1 MLQTIIKKEITVTKQ
16 NNFLKTKLSFTSGG
30 ELFKI
35 MSAKNG
41 RDRQNRISFLNF
53 AAIIF
58 GCVTSFL

>member
-30 ELFKI
+30 ESPKI

-41 RDRQNRISFLNF
+41 RDRQTEYYS
-53 AAIIF
+53 
-58 GCVTSFL
+58 